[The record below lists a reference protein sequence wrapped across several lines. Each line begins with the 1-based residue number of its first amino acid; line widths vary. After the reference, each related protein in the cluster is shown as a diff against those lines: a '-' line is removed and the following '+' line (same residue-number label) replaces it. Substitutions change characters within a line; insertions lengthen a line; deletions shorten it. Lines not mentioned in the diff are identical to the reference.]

1 MGAEGARRAGDVA
14 PVGDAVPSP
23 PVRKPRRPETRQTT
37 TSPAVDR
44 RVVKGERTRSIL
56 IEAVLALLDEEA
68 SPPTSAQSAERA
80 GVSVRLVFHHFHR
93 VDGLLVRAAT
103 VQAERHRDI
112 LFVIPA
118 HGPPLLRIRAL
129 CRQRRLYYERMT
141 PVYRVAHARAHAAQG
156 LQELLADDRAVLRM
170 QLATTLAPE
179 IEAGGDE
186 AVDLLDLLEQVT
198 GWESWWSLRD
208 TRRHTAPSAERAM
221 IIAVRRLIDWRGP
234 GPT

>member
-1 MGAEGARRAGDVA
+1 MGGEGARKAGDAA
-14 PVGDAVPSP
+14 PVGDAAPSP
-23 PVRKPRRPETRQTT
+23 PVRAPRGPATRPAPP
-37 TSPAVDR
+37 SPAVDR
-44 RVVKGERTRSIL
+44 RVVRGERTRSVL

-68 SPPTSAQSAERA
+68 SAPTSVQSAERA
-80 GVSVRLVFHHFHR
+80 GVSVRLVFHHFHH

-103 VQAERHRDI
+103 VQAERHRGI

-129 CRQRRLYYERMT
+129 CRQRRLYYEQMT
-141 PVYRVAHARAHAAQG
+141 PVYRVAHARASAADG
-156 LQELLADDRAVLRM
+156 LRELLDDDRSVLRM

-186 AVDLLDLLEQVT
+186 AEQLLDLLEQVT
-198 GWESWWSLRD
+198 GWESWWSLRN

-221 IIAVRRLIDWRGP
+221 VIAVRRLID
-234 GPT
+234 